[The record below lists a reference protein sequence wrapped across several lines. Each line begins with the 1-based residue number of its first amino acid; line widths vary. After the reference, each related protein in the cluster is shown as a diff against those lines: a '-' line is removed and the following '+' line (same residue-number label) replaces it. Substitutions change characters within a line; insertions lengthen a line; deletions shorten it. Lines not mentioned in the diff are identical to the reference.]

1 MRRECYISK
10 TNLKL
15 TVMKTL
21 LVIAVIFAL
30 VGVGFMI
37 ATLFTTG
44 SELVLLSI
52 GGGLALAAFVLV
64 YLAYL
69 GKSSK

>member
-1 MRRECYISK
+1 
-10 TNLKL
+10 
-15 TVMKTL
+15 MKAL
-21 LVIAVIFAL
+21 LVIAIIFAL
-30 VGVGFMI
+30 VGVGCMI
-37 ATLFTTG
+37 ATLFTAG

-69 GKSSK
+69 GKAK